1 MQPAQH
7 RSGEHERTCRQAMSG
22 FRLRHSRRIPRRV
35 RHARTQCA
43 MRESPRATLGQP
55 LERFNTDL
63 FDGNFIGFLR
73 QTQIEMIEFSP
84 SHADSK
90 MVGGTSFHGCGRARR
105 IRQSNDFGWCER
117 T

>member
-1 MQPAQH
+1 MQTDQH
-7 RSGEHERTCRQAMSG
+7 GFREHERTRRQSMSG
-22 FRLRHSRRIPRRV
+22 QTSALAHNPAEGPARQDSMRYAGVALRHV
-35 RHARTQCA
+35 
-43 MRESPRATLGQP
+43 GQP
-55 LERFNTDL
+55 LERFNTGL

-90 MVGGTSFHGCGRARR
+90 MVGDTSFHGCGRARR